1 MIRPML
7 MGRMAAT
14 IAGFAALVPMPAE
27 WLTVTSRSDHAP
39 CASLFLSMHGGK
51 KNVDGIGQRKEETVM
66 KGLVS
71 VLIALTLL
79 GLASVPA
86 GAFDAKSFYEQQSRI
101 VGGA

>member
-1 MIRPML
+1 MR
-7 MGRMAAT
+7 
-14 IAGFAALVPMPAE
+14 ALVA
-27 WLTVTSRSDHAP
+27 
-39 CASLFLSMHGGK
+39 
-51 KNVDGIGQRKEETVM
+51 
-66 KGLVS
+66 